1 MDPIVVYIF
10 RYMLAFI
17 YPESIHDN
25 KKNFHCLK
33 IRSESNNVKRIF
45 TKFQNKEFS
54 FSYEVIDHE

>member
-1 MDPIVVYIF
+1 
-10 RYMLAFI
+10 MLAFI